1 MNGQAEREYWQ
12 ALDGLRFSQEEKE
25 RIMNHLMEQQNQE
38 EKRPVKGKRLRPLR
52 AALVAAAVCAALV
65 GTAGAATFVAR
76 QARINFFDSHE
87 EAVEAA
93 RRDNPGVDNGVCG
106 VDTQDL
112 KDYDE
117 MESLNIERWWNG
129 ELGQTL
135 MEEAAGTEQ
144 DGWTAKRVF
153 QGQWGNQTYLFH
165 KYKAE
170 RLSDLNGL
178 WDVWDTTWLEEHYAF
193 DPETLYAEQMELDGA
208 PSRITLIG
216 EFRGQEGTVFNIQY
230 SWRDDQVLGD
240 QAYLQEGLDHHEVY
254 TTADGVE
261 ATIMTATSHSGKTVF
276 WVNAIF
282 GHGDFSM
289 FGNQVEMNELYA
301 ILDSLNLSAMLE
313 YAD

>member
-106 VDTQDL
+106 VVTQDL

-117 MESLNIERWWNG
+117 MESLNMDDMWNG
-129 ELGQTL
+129 EPGVTL
-135 MEEAAGTEQ
+135 VEDADGTQ
-144 DGWTAKRVF
+144 ADGWTAKRVF
-153 QGQWGNQTYLFH
+153 QYEWDGKTYL
-165 KYKAE
+165 KSRYKAE
-170 RLSDLNGL
+170 APSGYDGL
-178 WDVWDTTWLEEHYAF
+178 WNGWDTSWLEEHYTPTAGQTLFEQVETEGRPYQAF
-193 DPETLYAEQMELDGA
+193 VL
-208 PSRITLIG
+208 S
-216 EFRGQEGTVFNIQY
+216 EFRGQDDTVFNIQY
-230 SWRDDQVLGD
+230 TWMDRVYGDQYFLGD
-240 QAYLQEGLDHHEVY
+240 GLDHHEVY

-276 WVNAIF
+276 WVDAIF
-282 GHGDFSM
+282 GHGSFSM
-289 FGNQVEMNELYA
+289 FGNEVEMNELYT